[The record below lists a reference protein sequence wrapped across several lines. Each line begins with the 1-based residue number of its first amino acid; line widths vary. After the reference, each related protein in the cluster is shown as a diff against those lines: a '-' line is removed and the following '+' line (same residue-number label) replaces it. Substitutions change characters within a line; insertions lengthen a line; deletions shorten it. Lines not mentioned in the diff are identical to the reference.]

1 MSQAS
6 RNGKPGHK
14 FLSGFLCLLAIN
26 LAYNIFCP
34 PAWCQEE
41 DSTFVALPARDSV
54 ASADTA
60 AVTDTVTAD
69 TAAIADSVAADSV
82 VAIIDSVAADSIVA
96 SDTTVIEPAHIPTTA
111 ETLIEERRK
120 SVVRGQIAPQIPY
133 EDRNQPN
140 RIFLERADKLVADEE
155 RSTDYQILR
164 GNVIFSKSG
173 TLMYCD
179 SAYFY
184 NATNSL
190 DAFGNVKM
198 NQGDTLFVYGDELYY
213 DGMAELAQLRYNVRM
228 ENGEVTL
235 YTDSLDYDMAANLG
249 YYFDGG
255 KIIDATNEL
264 TSVYGQYDPDTKD
277 AEFTFDVELV
287 NPEYVLRSDTLFYNT
302 STHVATIVSPTTIV
316 SDSNIIYTDRGW
328 YNTDANNA
336 TLYNRSLVVGNN
348 GMKLTGDTVF
358 YDRAIGYG
366 EAFGNMVLTD
376 SVHSSILDGDYGY
389 HNEMTNQSFA
399 TKRARAREF
408 SDGDTLHLHAD
419 TIRTYLDDDSLR
431 VMVANP
437 RARFY
442 RSNVQGI
449 CDSMSFQQRDSILYM
464 FDHAVLWSDSRQI
477 SGNEIYLHFND
488 STADY
493 ALLPNY
499 GFMAEHIGEIY
510 YNQLTGKE
518 MKAYFIDEE
527 LRQLD
532 VNGNVQLIMFPMEN
546 DSTYNKVVDAESSY
560 MIVRLKP
567 QQQVDQINM
576 WPDVSGNVT
585 PLYLSKRSQYYLKDF
600 GWYESLRPTDPM
612 DIFNYP
618 ADMER
623 FMSTETKQKRRVKK
637 N

>member
-1 MSQAS
+1 M
-6 RNGKPGHK
+6 
-14 FLSGFLCLLAIN
+14 AIN

-34 PAWCQEE
+34 PAWCQED
-41 DSTFVALPARDSV
+41 DSTFVALPARDSI
-54 ASADTA
+54 APADTVA
-60 AVTDTVTAD
+60 APDATAI
-69 TAAIADSVAADSV
+69 AGIADSVAADSV
-82 VAIIDSVAADSIVA
+82 VAIIDSVAADSVVAIIDSVAADSVVA

-228 ENGEVTL
+228 ENGDVTL